1 MPRMF
6 THTALFRFDDPADAA
21 ESKRLLET
29 LPGQVQGL
37 DGLWVGLDVERTPNS
52 WDLVLVTTHA
62 SRDAYR
68 TYAADPDHLR
78 ITTFLRERATG
89 RAVVDAE
96 GGPR

>member
-1 MPRMF
+1 MF
-6 THTALFRFDDPADAA
+6 THTVLFRFDDPADAS

-37 DGLWVGLDVERTPNS
+37 DGLWVGLDVERTPKS

-62 SRDAYR
+62 SREDYR

-78 ITTFLRERATG
+78 ITEFLRERMTD

-96 GGPR
+96 GQPG